1 MTALLTIAVIVWFTS
16 NYCNRCSADL
26 RFVCARLDAV
36 TPSLL
41 CESDP
46 TNSYNPWANTTTSP
60 DFTLT
65 EMSCIR
71 KLPVMGASLH

>member
-1 MTALLTIAVIVWFTS
+1 MTDPFFAW
-16 NYCNRCSADL
+16 
-26 RFVCARLDAV
+26 V

-71 KLPVMGASLH
+71 KLPVMGASLHWTCTSYHIDSAEQCDLFLKETLHDS